1 MRPESGMKQAS
12 KTRKENDM
20 ATWRGLT
27 TMADVMDDPSV
38 RNLTKDVLRLAET
51 KDALDAYRDVQLAAD
66 ILQARF
72 AALGGR

>member
-1 MRPESGMKQAS
+1 MKQATE
-12 KTRKENDM
+12 TRKGNDM

-27 TMADVMDDPSV
+27 TVATTMTMAQAMSDPSV

-66 ILQARF
+66 ILKARF
-72 AALGGR
+72 DALVGR